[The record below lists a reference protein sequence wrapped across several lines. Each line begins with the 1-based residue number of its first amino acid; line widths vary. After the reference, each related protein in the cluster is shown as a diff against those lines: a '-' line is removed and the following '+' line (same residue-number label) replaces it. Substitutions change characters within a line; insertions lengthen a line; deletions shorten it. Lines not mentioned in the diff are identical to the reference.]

1 MGLFDGIENAPMGG
15 NWVYFLPGKYRI
27 KVIKCFTMRSRKRD
41 DLFIVECEILE
52 SDCPERKIGMQASWC
67 VNFKHDAALGNIKQF
82 IAACNGIDPADEAA
96 VNAEVSEEVCN
107 YAVDEKD
114 NPLAGIEVLLTAI
127 NTKTKEKTDF
137 TIHDWTPVA
146 QAA

>member
-15 NWVYFLPGKYRI
+15 NFVYFLPGKYRV

-41 DLFIVECEILE
+41 DLFIVECEILA
-52 SDCPERKIGMQASWC
+52 SDCPDRKPGMQASWC

-82 IAACNGIDPADEAA
+82 IAACNSIDPADEVT
-96 VNAEVSEEVCN
+96 VNAEVSEEVCD
-107 YAVDEKD
+107 YTVSDD
-114 NPLAGIEVLLTAI
+114 NPLAGIEVNLTAV
-127 NTKTKEKTDF
+127 NTKTKEKKDF

-146 QAA
+146 MAA